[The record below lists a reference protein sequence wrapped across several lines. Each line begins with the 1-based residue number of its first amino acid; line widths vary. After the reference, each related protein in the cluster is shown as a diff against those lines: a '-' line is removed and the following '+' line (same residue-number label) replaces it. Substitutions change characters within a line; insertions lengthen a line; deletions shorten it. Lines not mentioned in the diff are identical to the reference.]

1 MAKTSKR
8 YKPLFAF
15 TKTKQKQLAAEDKTA
30 DTKQIQLAAEDK
42 TAEAKQVQLA
52 AVDDTAEAKLRQ
64 MVNKQTTDFLLK
76 TWSSPSKPVSGV
88 IVRGI

>member
-15 TKTKQKQLAAEDKTA
+15 TKTKQK
-30 DTKQIQLAAEDK
+30 QLAAEDK